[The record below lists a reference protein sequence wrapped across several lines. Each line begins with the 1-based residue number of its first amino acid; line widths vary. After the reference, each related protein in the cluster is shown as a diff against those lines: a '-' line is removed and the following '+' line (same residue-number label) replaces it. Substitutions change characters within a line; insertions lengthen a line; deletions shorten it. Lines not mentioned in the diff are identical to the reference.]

1 MADKA
6 QWRSVTGSA
15 ATRRMPVFDVAD
27 NAAHLRLLFAN
38 VGLFSLPRRVM
49 VMTKSRRDRGP
60 HTYVATSSLLVCCG
74 VVLVFN
80 GAERMSGG
88 VVCAAAAG
96 THTQAPVC
104 AHKVDV
110 NICVN
115 GDGDDENCY
124 APAMRQG
131 ISQTK
136 IFGLDPTPVT
146 AHWPVEV
153 ET

>member
-6 QWRSVTGSA
+6 QWRSVTGGA

-38 VGLFSLPRRVM
+38 VRFFSLPRRVM
-49 VMTKSRRDRGP
+49 VMTESRRDRGP

-96 THTQAPVC
+96 THTQSPVC
-104 AHKVDV
+104 AHEVDI

-115 GDGDDENCY
+115 GNGNDKDGN
-124 APAMRQG
+124 APTMRQS

-136 IFGLDPTPVT
+136 VFGLDPTPVT
-146 AHWPVEV
+146 THWSVEV